1 MYALSVG
8 GLSYPLLGD
17 VKKEI
22 AKAFG
27 VLREDGLSERATF
40 LIDKNGVI
48 KWAKVNEIGKQ
59 RDNEEFFAELKKLN

>member
-1 MYALSVG
+1 MYSLSVG

-17 VKKEI
+17 IKKEI

-40 LIDKNGVI
+40 LIGTDGTI
-48 KWAKVNEIGKQ
+48 KWAKVNPIGTQ
-59 RDNEEFFAELKKLN
+59 RDNEELLAEVKKCN